1 MRFAGASASATAVK
15 VETQRADMLWRGSPR
30 CGRWYAGQLR
40 SPRSWLETVAA
51 FSIAV
56 AAIGCGAGAVRP
68 RFEPFPQAIS
78 DTLGGSAD
86 SITLQIGELLIAEGL
101 GLQHLRPR
109 EGYVVTKWFDVSTKR
124 TTSSMSVNTGSAV
137 RLRFWTDPATASECL
152 VVGEA
157 ARRRVLDPSLP
168 ERETEEPVPAGHPAI
183 DIVRRILATLRER
196 YEG

>member
-15 VETQRADMLWRGSPR
+15 VEAQQADMLRRGSPR

-40 SPRSWLETVAA
+40 SPRSWLTTVAA
-51 FSIAV
+51 FAIAML
-56 AAIGCGAGAVRP
+56 AIGCGAGAVRP
-68 RFEPFPQAIS
+68 RFEPFAQAIS
-78 DTLGGSAD
+78 DTLSGSAD

-101 GLQHLRPR
+101 GLQHLRPK
-109 EGYVVTKWFDVSTKR
+109 EGYVVTKWFDVIAKR
-124 TTSSMSVNTGSAV
+124 TISSMSLNTGSVV
-137 RLRFWTDPATASECL
+137 RLRFWTDPATPTECL

-157 ARRRVLDPSLP
+157 VRRRVLDPSLP

-183 DIVRRILATLRER
+183 DIVQRILATLRER